1 MIKEVKYCSV
11 CHWSTDEPQQFPP
24 RWRCVL
30 LDKLIVVDE
39 DAERC
44 KDYIKLSVSHE

>member
-30 LDKLIVVDE
+30 LGYVIENDD
-39 DAERC
+39 DANQC
-44 KDYIKLSVSHE
+44 KEYVKLSVVNE